1 MRGHSPR
8 AGFPARKPSAGFPAR
23 KPSAGFPARNTSSDL
38 GNTNFLKVVRRQAR
52 AYAQLINAA

>member
-8 AGFPARKPSAGFPAR
+8 AGNPARKPSAGN
-23 KPSAGFPARNTSSDL
+23 PARNTSSDL
-38 GNTNFLKVVRRQAR
+38 GNTIFLKVVRRQAR